1 MTITMN
7 GKTYIQREAVVLPYS
22 TVKELKSFIPELL
35 TQEATAESMI
45 NLLSKAYSQ
54 CETLIKANFA
64 PEIRLSD
71 LDIMEAV
78 EAMQGIFEDIKR
90 VFMEEVPSY
99 YIIREYDENFDE
111 VVGMHTTERV
121 RVKMKV
127 IESAID
133 IMSMV
138 STMTDKDDPRPV
150 AEKVT
155 NLLEEIDDTIISS
168 FDTLD
173 SIRLDYTNALDLVQV
188 LKGYALYAMRLFGKL
203 GKNAESL
210 KAEKT
215 QSK

>member
-7 GKTYIQREAVVLPYS
+7 GKTYIQREDVVLPYS

-45 NLLSKAYSQ
+45 TLISKAYSQ
-54 CETLIKANFA
+54 CETLIKANFG
-64 PEIRLSD
+64 PEICLSD

-111 VVGMHTTERV
+111 VVEIHTTERV

-133 IMSMV
+133 IMSRV
-138 STMTDKDDPRPV
+138 SAMTDKDDPRPV
-150 AEKVT
+150 AEKVDD
-155 NLLEEIDDTIISS
+155 LLEEIEDTIISS

-173 SIRLDYTNALDLVQV
+173 SIRMDYVNAMDIIQV
-188 LKGYALYAMRLFGKL
+188 LKGYALYAMRLFGKI

-215 QSK
+215 QGK

>member
-7 GKTYIQREAVVLPYS
+7 GKSYIQREDVVLPYS
-22 TVKELKSFIPELL
+22 TVKELKEFIPEIL

-54 CETLIKANFA
+54 CETLIKANFGH
-64 PEIRLSD
+64 EICLSD

-78 EAMQGIFEDIKR
+78 EAMQGIFEGVKR
-90 VFMEEVPSY
+90 VFMEEVPDY
-99 YIIREYDENFDE
+99 YLIREYDENFDE
-111 VVGMHTTERV
+111 VVEIHTTERV

-127 IESAID
+127 IESAIE
-133 IMSMV
+133 IMSSV

-150 AEKVT
+150 AEKLDD
-155 NLLEEIDDTIISS
+155 LLEEVEDAIISS

-173 SIRLDYTNALDLVQV
+173 SIRLDYVNAMDLVQV
-188 LKGYALYAMRLFGKL
+188 LKGYAIYAMRLFGKI

-215 QSK
+215 QGK

>member
-7 GKTYIQREAVVLPYS
+7 GRAYSQRDDVVLPYR
-22 TVKELKSFIPELL
+22 TVKEMKAFIPEIL

-45 NLLSKAYSQ
+45 KLLSKAYSQ
-54 CETLIKANFA
+54 CETLIKANFG
-64 PEIRLSD
+64 PEICLSD

-78 EAMQGIFEDIKR
+78 GAMQGIFEDIKQ
-90 VFMEEVPSY
+90 VFMEEVPDY
-99 YIIREYDENFDE
+99 YFIREYDENFDD
-111 VVGMHTTERV
+111 VVEIHTTERV

-133 IMSMV
+133 IMSRV
-138 STMTDKDDPRPV
+138 SAMTDKDDPRPV
-150 AEKVT
+150 AEKVDD
-155 NLLEEIDDTIISS
+155 LLEEIEDAIISS

-173 SIRLDYTNALDLVQV
+173 SIRLDYTNAMDIIQV
-188 LKGYALYAMRLFGKL
+188 LKGYALYAMRLFGKI

-215 QSK
+215 QGK

>member
-7 GKTYIQREAVVLPYS
+7 GKTYIQREDVVLPYS